1 MPRLG
6 LRAPRPPGAV
16 WTGREPGVPSSN
28 KRERELARAKFERQQ
43 QRRLEREAARRKR
56 ARLTGVVAGL
66 VVVALVVVGIVLASR
81 NSTDTSASASSSPS
95 ASGSWNGTPTVKGCT
110 TAPQPTTK
118 TATWKAP
125 TGTLPA
131 GKTYEL
137 TLDTNCGKVVI
148 HMDAKNAPKTSQAI
162 GFLAQQGYYTDAD
175 CPRLTTSGIF
185 VFQCGSPTNDGQGG
199 PGFTIKDENLPT
211 SKGNNGYTAGT
222 VAMANSGANTNGSQ
236 FFIVYKDGSNL
247 APSYTIWGKVVSG
260 LDMLQRVAAPGVQGG
275 GTDGKPVQP
284 LVITKATTRVVA
296 QAG

>member
-1 MPRLG
+1 M
-6 LRAPRPPGAV
+6 
-16 WTGREPGVPSSN
+16 PSSN

-56 ARLTGVVAGL
+56 AQRGGIIAGL
-66 VVVALVVVGIVLASR
+66 VVVALLVGGLILATR
-81 NSTDTSASASSSPS
+81 NSSSDTSASTSPSPS
-95 ASGSWNGTPTVKGCT
+95 ASASWNGAATVKGCT

-162 GFLAQQGYYTDAD
+162 GFLAQQGYYTDSD
-175 CPRLTTSGIF
+175 CFRLTTSGIF
-185 VFQCGSPTNDGQGG
+185 VFQCGSSDNTASGAG
-199 PGFTIKDENLPT
+199 PGFTIPDENLPT
-211 SKGNNGYTAGT
+211 SKGTKGYPAGT

-236 FFIVYKDGSNL
+236 FFLVYKNGTIL
-247 APSYTIWGKVVSG
+247 QPQYTIWGKVVSG
-260 LDMLQRVAAPGVQGG
+260 LDMLQRVAAAGVQGG
-275 GTDGKPVQP
+275 GADGKPVQP
-284 LVITKATTRVVA
+284 LVITKATTRVVP